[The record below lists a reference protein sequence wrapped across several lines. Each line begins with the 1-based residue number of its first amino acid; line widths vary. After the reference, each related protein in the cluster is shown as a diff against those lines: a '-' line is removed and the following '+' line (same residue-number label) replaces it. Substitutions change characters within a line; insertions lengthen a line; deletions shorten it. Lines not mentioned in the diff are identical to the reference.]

1 MTGDLSNLRKEYLK
15 SGIVKDDLKSNPIE
29 QFSLW
34 FDQAIEANIIEPSAM
49 SLATSDDYI
58 GIRTV
63 LLKFFD
69 DKGFVFFTNYESKK
83 SKQLQNNPQAA
94 LLFPWLALERQ
105 VKIIGSVEKITKL
118 ESLKYFSSRPKD
130 SQIGAWSSQQSSKI
144 SSRAILVDQFA
155 VMKKKFANGEIPLP
169 DFWGGYRV
177 VPQSIEFW
185 QGRESRLHDRL
196 IYERKDNGWDISRL
210 SPLSLIHI

>member
-15 SGIVKDDLKSNPIE
+15 SGIVKDNLKSNPIE

-210 SPLSLIHI
+210 SP

>member
-1 MTGDLSNLRKEYLK
+1 MSGDLSNLRKEYLK
-15 SGIVKDDLKSNPIE
+15 SGIVKGDLKSNPIE

-34 FDQAIEANIIEPSAM
+34 FNQAIEANIIEPSAM
-49 SLATSDDYI
+49 SLATSDDHI

-69 DKGFVFFTNYESKK
+69 DKGFVFFTNYEYKK
-83 SKQLQNNPQAA
+83 SKQIQNNPKAA

-130 SQIGAWSSQQSSKI
+130 SQIGAWSSQQSSRI

-169 DFWGGYRV
+169 EFWGGYRV
-177 VPQSIEFW
+177 VPRSIEFW

-196 IYERKDNGWDISRL
+196 IYERNDDGWDISRL
-210 SPLSLIHI
+210 SP

>member
-130 SQIGAWSSQQSSKI
+130 SQLGAWSSQQSSKI
-144 SSRAILVDQFA
+144 SSRAILIDQFT

-169 DFWGGYRV
+169 EFWGGYRV
-177 VPQSIEFW
+177 VPESIEFW

-196 IYERKDNGWDISRL
+196 IYERKDEEWVISRL
-210 SPLSLIHI
+210 SP

>member
-15 SGIVKDDLKSNPIE
+15 SGIVKGDLKVNPIE

-34 FDQAIEANIIEPSAM
+34 FSQAIEANIVEPSAM

-63 LLKFFD
+63 LLKYFD
-69 DKGFVFFTNYESKK
+69 NKGFVFFTNYESKK
-83 SKQLQNNPQAA
+83 SRQIQNNPQAA

-130 SQIGAWSSQQSSKI
+130 SQLGAWSSNQSSKI

-155 VMKKKFANGEIPLP
+155 VMKKKFASGEIPLP
-169 DFWGGYRV
+169 EFWGGYRV
-177 VPQSIEFW
+177 VPESIEFW

-196 IYERKDNGWDISRL
+196 IYERKDEEWDISRL
-210 SPLSLIHI
+210 SP

>member
-177 VPQSIEFW
+177 VPESIEFW

-210 SPLSLIHI
+210 SP

>member
-144 SSRAILVDQFA
+144 SSRAILIDQFA
-155 VMKKKFANGEIPLP
+155 AMKKKFANGEIPLP
-169 DFWGGYRV
+169 EFWGGYRV

-210 SPLSLIHI
+210 SP

>member
-15 SGIVKDDLKSNPIE
+15 SGIVKGDLKINPIE

-34 FDQAIEANIIEPSAM
+34 FNQAIEANIIEPSAM

-83 SKQLQNNPQAA
+83 SKQIQNNPQAA

-144 SSRAILVDQFA
+144 TSRMILVDQFA
-155 VMKKKFANGEIPLP
+155 AMKKKFANGEIPLP
-169 DFWGGYRV
+169 EFWGGYRV

-196 IYERKDNGWDISRL
+196 IYERNDDGWDISRL
-210 SPLSLIHI
+210 SP

>member
-15 SGIVKDDLKSNPIE
+15 SGIVKGDLKVNPIE

-34 FDQAIEANIIEPSAM
+34 FSQAIEANIVEPSAM

-63 LLKFFD
+63 LLKYFD
-69 DKGFVFFTNYESKK
+69 NKGFVFFTNYESKK
-83 SKQLQNNPQAA
+83 SRQIQNNPQAA

-130 SQIGAWSSQQSSKI
+130 SQLGAWSSNQSSKI

-155 VMKKKFANGEIPLP
+155 VMKKKFASGEIPLP
-169 DFWGGYRV
+169 EFWGGYRV
-177 VPQSIEFW
+177 VPESIEFW

-196 IYERKDNGWDISRL
+196 IYERKNEEWVISRL
-210 SPLSLIHI
+210 SP

>member
-15 SGIVKDDLKSNPIE
+15 SGIVKGDLKINPIE

-34 FDQAIEANIIEPSAM
+34 FSQAIEANIIEPSAM

-63 LLKFFD
+63 LLKYFD

-83 SKQLQNNPQAA
+83 SKQIQNNPQAA

-105 VKIIGSVEKITKL
+105 VKIIGSVEQITKF
-118 ESLKYFSSRPKD
+118 ESLKYFTSRPKD
-130 SQIGAWSSQQSSKI
+130 SQLGAWSSQQSSKI
-144 SSRAILVDQFA
+144 SSRAILIDQFA
-155 VMKKKFANGEIPLP
+155 AMKKKFANGEIPLP
-169 DFWGGYRV
+169 EFWGGYRV
-177 VPQSIEFW
+177 VPESIEFW

-196 IYERKDNGWDISRL
+196 IYERKDEEWVISRL
-210 SPLSLIHI
+210 SP